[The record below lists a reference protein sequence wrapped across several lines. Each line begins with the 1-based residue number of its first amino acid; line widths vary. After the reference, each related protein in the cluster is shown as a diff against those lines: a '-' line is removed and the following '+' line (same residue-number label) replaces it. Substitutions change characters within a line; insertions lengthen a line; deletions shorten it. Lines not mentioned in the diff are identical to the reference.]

1 MAFKVRFSCEAAE
14 ELNQADEVTRSLML
28 GWLARNLEGCY
39 NPRAF
44 GYQLEKYNYSCWKYT
59 LGDYRLLAA
68 IEKDDIIILS
78 VKNRHNEG
86 AL

>member
-1 MAFKVRFSCEAAE
+1 MAFRVRFSPQAAGQ
-14 ELNQADEVTRSLML
+14 LDSLDAVTRSLIL
-28 GWLARNLEGCY
+28 GWLGRNLENCY

-59 LGDYRLLAA
+59 LGDYRLISA
-68 IEKDDIIILS
+68 IEKDDIVILA

-86 AL
+86 TV